1 MKHMDLKGGAAAGPA
16 TTRQLLHSPNSFN
29 RWSRSHSQINNSIQN
44 NCTKTTQDP
53 THLLKSGHKQEAPL
67 AGQDIEDSALA
78 SSAGPWLSPLAF
90 FWYAAVIPEGILFYS
105 VVRATFPFEMFSLE
119 WSRFTIISMGSSASS
134 LVSWAVLCCS
144 SLTCFINCRLWSL
157 ASLWFTMGKG

>member
-16 TTRQLLHSPNSFN
+16 TTRHLLHSPNSFN

-53 THLLKSGHKQEAPL
+53 THLLKSVHKQEAPL

-134 LVSWAVLCCS
+134 TARKKEGLKFAKSSDFSQVEIQNVRKCYCS
-144 SLTCFINCRLWSL
+144 
-157 ASLWFTMGKG
+157 